1 MTRISAMKK
10 LSVIIC
16 SALAVAACSKSNVT
30 EQGSLISIPV
40 TVESIA
46 TSTKAS
52 IVVDGSKFTP
62 SITDG
67 DKFKMMVNDEST
79 NMTDY
84 KYSEATNSISGNLPA
99 AKDASTVVRYMVV
112 SNSDAGGA
120 GSAAAYC
127 RFKIDDKQ
135 TNDNGEFG
143 RNLMLVGFTDEVAV
157 GDKPGTIDF
166 KTMCTLLEFD
176 VENGVEDKT
185 YLDSIKIEAVGGEQI
200 AGRFAVSK
208 TYTEDWMNT
217 YSVDPKIKDEN
228 KSSSVTLDCK
238 NTEITGTSAPYYIA
252 CAFGILSQGL
262 KVSFF
267 VNHGDGFQSVIEKT
281 IGKSGLTLARNT
293 LYQIPT
299 AISDKIIVRPV
310 VSLSTTEFPDVSYE
324 GDVLSLNY
332 TISNPVEGE
341 SISVSSDASWVN
353 SFDYSVDG
361 EISFVVD
368 ANDGVARTA
377 TLTVSYKDA
386 ADVTFTVSQARKAGV
401 YTVTYTVASTTSL
414 TTSGT
419 APSGSS
425 ATFKNTYTTKE
436 QMISGKSQTYTLSG
450 YKGYTIKKVVLSMKS
465 NSKAGAGTFSLKAGD
480 KTLAEI
486 NSATTFN
493 KWFDNTAYSTTYKD
507 VTVKL
512 TNENYQIQ
520 TGENVVLVIAATT
533 NSLYCQSIT
542 ITYE

>member
-1 MTRISAMKK
+1 MKK

-46 TSTKAS
+46 TPTKAS

-79 NMTDY
+79 KMTDY
-84 KYSEATNSISGNLPA
+84 KYSEATNSISGNLPEA
-99 AKDASTVVRYMVV
+99 ESTSTVVRYMVV
-112 SNSDAGGA
+112 SNSDAGGV

-143 RNLMLVGFTDEVAV
+143 RNLTLVGFTDEVAV

-208 TYTEDWMNT
+208 TYTEDWMNS
-217 YSVDPKIKDEN
+217 YSADTGIKD
-228 KSSSVTLDCK
+228 KDKFSSVTLDC
-238 NTEITGTSAPYYIA
+238 NSAEITGTSAPYYIA
-252 CAFGILSQGL
+252 CAFGTLSQGL

-299 AISDKIIVRPV
+299 TISDKIILVRPV
-310 VSLSTTEFPDVSYE
+310 VSLSTTEFPDVSCD
-324 GDVLSLNY
+324 GGILSLNY

-361 EISFVVD
+361 EISFAVD

-377 TLTVSYKDA
+377 SLTVSYKDA
-386 ADVTFTVSQARKAGV
+386 ADVTFTVSQAKKAGV

-419 APSGSS
+419 APAGSS
-425 ATFKNTYTTKE
+425 ATFKNT
-436 QMISGKSQTYTLSG
+436 
-450 YKGYTIKKVVLSMKS
+450 
-465 NSKAGAGTFSLKAGD
+465 F
-480 KTLAEI
+480 
-486 NSATTFN
+486 
-493 KWFDNTAYSTTYKD
+493 
-507 VTVKL
+507 
-512 TNENYQIQ
+512 
-520 TGENVVLVIAATT
+520 TT
-533 NSLYCQSIT
+533 NNSSLIL
-542 ITYE
+542 

>member
-1 MTRISAMKK
+1 MKK

-40 TVESIA
+40 TVEAIA
-46 TSTKAS
+46 TPTKAS

-67 DKFKMMVNDEST
+67 DVFSLMPNDSKTSTYKFT
-79 NMTDY
+79 
-84 KYSEATNSISGNLPA
+84 YSKSTNSISGKYPSSEDTSLI
-99 AKDASTVVRYMVV
+99 RYIAVL
-112 SNSDAGGA
+112 NSETGYA
-120 GSAAAYC
+120 GSAQNYG
-127 RFKIDDKQ
+127 RFEIESKQ
-135 TNDNGEFG
+135 TSNGSEFG
-143 RNLMLVGFTDEVAV
+143 KNLMLVGITDECTYGEA
-157 GDKPGTIDF
+157 PSEIAF
-166 KTMCTLLEFD
+166 KTMCSLLEFD

-185 YLDSIKIEAVGGEQI
+185 YLDSIKIEAVGDEQI

-217 YSVDPKIKDEN
+217 YSVDPNIKDEK

-252 CAFGILSQGL
+252 CAFGTLSQGL

-299 AISDKIIVRPV
+299 TISDKIIVRPV

-341 SISVSSDASWVN
+341 SVSVSSDASWVN
-353 SFDYSVDG
+353 SFDYSEDG

-386 ADVTFTVSQARKAGV
+386 ADVTFTVSQSKKAGV

-419 APSGSS
+419 APAGSS
-425 ATFKNTYTTKE
+425 ATFKNTFATKD
-436 QMISGKSQTYTLSG
+436 QITKDNSQTYTLSG

-465 NSKAGAGTFSLKAGD
+465 NKSSGAGTFSLKAGD

-486 NSATTFN
+486 TSGTTFN
-493 KWFDNTAYSTTYKD
+493 KWFDNTAYSTSYKD

-512 TNENYQIQ
+512 TNENYLIQ

>member
-1 MTRISAMKK
+1 MKK

-46 TSTKAS
+46 TPTKAS

-67 DKFKMMVNDEST
+67 DVFSLMTNDSKTSTYKFT
-79 NMTDY
+79 
-84 KYSEATNSISGNLPA
+84 YSKSTNSISGKYPSEETSLI
-99 AKDASTVVRYMVV
+99 RYIAVL
-112 SNSDAGGA
+112 NSETGYA
-120 GSAAAYC
+120 GSAQNYG
-127 RFKIDDKQ
+127 RFEIESKQ
-135 TNDNGEFG
+135 TSNGSEFG
-143 RNLMLVGFTDEVAV
+143 KNLMLVGITDECTYGEA
-157 GDKPGTIDF
+157 PSEIAF
-166 KTMCTLLEFD
+166 KTMCSLLEFD

-228 KSSSVTLDCK
+228 KSSFVTLDCK

-252 CAFGILSQGL
+252 CAFGTLSQGL

-361 EISFVVD
+361 ELSFVVD

-425 ATFKNTYTTKE
+425 ATFKNTYTTKD
-436 QMISGKSQTYTLSG
+436 QMIKDKSQTYTLSG
-450 YKGYTIKKVVLSMKS
+450 YEGNTIKKVVLSMRS

-480 KTLAEI
+480 ETLAEI
-486 NSATTFN
+486 NSGTNFN
-493 KWFDNTAYSTTYKD
+493 KWFDNTAYSTSYKD